1 MGSNPQHSVHAPLRR
16 SGTCCP
22 SSRQHPRQRPIVR
35 LSGCPTPAGSALHL
49 TTSARPCAKHCAPR
63 HVATQASQKLLLPPD
78 SDEPE
83 CSHKHRRA
91 CTRTRPSDRN
101 HPALAPAPARTP
113 RTKHCRQHPRRS
125 PPSPQAIILEGDAG
139 QGPPP
144 SRPLARPRFA
154 EVIQGGADDT
164 RVHPLSAPRRGMRAT
179 PPAHITVAPAS
190 AHTAGSLRARSL
202 AAIRTVRSRTSS
214 PTDLL
219 ASSGRCDHWPRP
231 PPLLSQAQA
240 PCT

>member
-22 SSRQHPRQRPIVR
+22 SSRQHLRQRPIVR

-144 SRPLARPRFA
+144 SRLLARPRFA

-164 RVHPLSAPRRGMRAT
+164 RVHPLSAPRLAVCGL
-179 PPAHITVAPAS
+179 PHPHI
-190 AHTAGSLRARSL
+190 SL
-202 AAIRTVRSRTSS
+202 
-214 PTDLL
+214 
-219 ASSGRCDHWPRP
+219 
-231 PPLLSQAQA
+231 
-240 PCT
+240 